1 MFKCSL
7 GYLLIQLNCNAALAF
22 PGFPMY
28 QEIQA
33 YSEQTHQVPMDWGI
47 VVSVLFLIFARIA
60 MFLLGL
66 FMCFCLVDLVTELYD
81 WCRGRSGT
89 KYPIN
94 CYKGMSPQDAH
105 EMLLVIEEQHKPK
118 PTHYKSY
125 YGSIRHTEN
134 ADEAEEM
141 IV

>member
-1 MFKCSL
+1 MFKCIL

-33 YSEQTHQVPMDWGI
+33 YQEQTHQVPMDWGI

-60 MFLLGL
+60 MFILAL
-66 FMCFCLVDLVTELYD
+66 FMCFCFVDVATELYD
-81 WCRGRSGT
+81 WCRGRPGPRYT
-89 KYPIN
+89 IC
-94 CYKGMSPQDAH
+94 CYKGMSPQDTY
-105 EMLLVIEEQHKPK
+105 EVEELHKPK

-125 YGSIRHTEN
+125 YGSIRHTVN
-134 ADEAEEM
+134 ADEAEEI